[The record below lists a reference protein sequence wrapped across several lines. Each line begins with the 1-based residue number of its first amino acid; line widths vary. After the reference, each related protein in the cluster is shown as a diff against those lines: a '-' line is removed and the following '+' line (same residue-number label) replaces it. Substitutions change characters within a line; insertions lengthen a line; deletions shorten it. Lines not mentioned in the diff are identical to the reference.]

1 MKNILIPVDPDRP
14 DRTRSAVA
22 QVIQLAREELV
33 TARLLRVQ
41 PRVTQHVAMCFKA
54 GELQAMQHA
63 NGLDD
68 LAEARSQ
75 LEAAGV
81 PNTSTVRIG
90 RSAPTIVAAA
100 RELGCDRI
108 VFGQDGT
115 GRSRSLFGSLAEQV
129 RHLLSTAGSG
139 PQVIGS

>member
-1 MKNILIPVDPDRP
+1 MKNILVPVDPDRP
-14 DRTRSAVA
+14 DRTRAAVA
-22 QVIQLAREELV
+22 QVAQLNREEPV

-41 PRVTQHVAMCFKA
+41 PRVTQHVAMCFA
-54 GELQAMQHA
+54 PGELHALQHA

-68 LAEARSQ
+68 LADARAQ
-75 LEAAGV
+75 LDAAGV
-81 PNTSTVRIG
+81 RHTSTVRIG

-108 VFGQDGT
+108 VFGQDAAGRT
-115 GRSRSLFGSLAEQV
+115 GSLFGSLAQQV
-129 RHLLSTAGSG
+129 RHILGAGNSG